1 MQAISL
7 RSLLWLLF
15 IRDWPWKM
23 LSFAIALMVYFSLR
37 SELSN
42 LRTLAVPIMGDGYV
56 ITSVQPQSVYVT
68 LRGTKAELD
77 QLYTPNV
84 LFLVKPSIP
93 AKEMKEPIYK
103 EIIRVSSSHVKQIGR
118 LRVARI
124 EPSFVSVQFE
134 RPVKKSDDKPL
145 IPLPSILTIQD
156 SNPSNVQA
164 SPVTSGEPHQP

>member
-1 MQAISL
+1 MQAISI

-15 IRDWPWKM
+15 IRDWPWKV

-37 SELSN
+37 SEISN
-42 LRTLAVPIMGDGYV
+42 MRTIAVPIMGDGYV
-56 ITSVQPQSVYVT
+56 ITSAQPQSVYVT

-93 AKEMKEPIYK
+93 AKEMKEPTYK
-103 EIIRVSSSHVKQIGR
+103 ELIRLSSSHVKQIGR

-124 EPSFVSVQFE
+124 EPSFVTVQFE
-134 RPVKKSDDKPL
+134 RPVKKAEDKPL
-145 IPLPSILTIQD
+145 IPLPALLTIQP
-156 SNPSNVQA
+156 STPSNVLA
-164 SPVTSGEPHQP
+164 TPVTSGTTNQP

>member
-15 IRDWPWKM
+15 IRDWLWKM
-23 LSFAIALMVYFSLR
+23 LSLAIALMIYFSLR

-42 LRTLAVPIMGDGYV
+42 LRTIAVPIMGDGYV

-93 AKEMKEPIYK
+93 AKEMKEPFYK
-103 EIIRVSSSHVKQIGR
+103 EIIRLSSSHVKQIGR

-124 EPSFVSVQFE
+124 EPAFVSVQFE
-134 RPVKKSDDKPL
+134 RPLKKVDDKPL
-145 IPLPSILTIQD
+145 IPLPAILTIPE
-156 SNPSNVQA
+156 SNPSNVLA
-164 SPVTSGEPHQP
+164 TPVTSGDTNRP

>member
-1 MQAISL
+1 MQAISI

-15 IRDWPWKM
+15 IRDWPWKVI
-23 LSFAIALMVYFSLR
+23 SFAIALMVYFSLR
-37 SELSN
+37 SEISN
-42 LRTLAVPIMGDGYV
+42 LRTIAVPIMGDGYV
-56 ITSVQPQSVYVT
+56 ITSAQPQSVYVT

-93 AKEMKEPIYK
+93 AKEMKEPVYK
-103 EIIRVSSSHVKQIGR
+103 EIIHVSSSQVKQIGR

-134 RPVKKSDDKPL
+134 RPIKKAEDNPL
-145 IPLPSILTIQD
+145 IPLPALLTIQP
-156 SNPSNVQA
+156 STPSNVLA
-164 SPVTSGEPHQP
+164 TPVTSGNTNQP

>member
-1 MQAISL
+1 MQAISI

-15 IRDWPWKM
+15 VRDWPWKI

-37 SELSN
+37 SEISN
-42 LRTLAVPIMGDGYV
+42 MRTIAVPIMGDGYV
-56 ITSVQPQSVYVT
+56 ITSVQPKSAYVT

-84 LFLVKPSIP
+84 LFLVKPSLP
-93 AKEMKEPIYK
+93 AKEMKEPVYK
-103 EIIRVSSSHVKQIGR
+103 EIIRLSSSHVKQIGR

-134 RPVKKSDDKPL
+134 RPIKKTEDAPL
-145 IPLPSILTIQD
+145 IPLPALLTIQN
-156 SNPSNVQA
+156 STPSNVLA
-164 SPVTSGEPHQP
+164 APVTSGDTNHP

>member
-1 MQAISL
+1 MQAINL

-15 IRDWPWKM
+15 IRDWPWKL
-23 LSFAIALMVYFSLR
+23 LSFAIAIMVYFSLR
-37 SELSN
+37 SEISN
-42 LRTLAVPIMGDGYV
+42 LRTIAVPVMGDGYV
-56 ITSVQPQSVYVT
+56 ITSAKPSSVYVT

-93 AKEMKEPIYK
+93 AKKMKDPVYK
-103 EIIRVSSSHVKQIGR
+103 EIIRVSSSQVKQIGS

-134 RPVKKSDDKPL
+134 RPIVTENPAPQKPL
-145 IPLPSILTIQD
+145 SAIITNQD
-156 SNPSNVQA
+156 SKPLEVLA
-164 SPVTSGEPHQP
+164 APVTSGDTNRP